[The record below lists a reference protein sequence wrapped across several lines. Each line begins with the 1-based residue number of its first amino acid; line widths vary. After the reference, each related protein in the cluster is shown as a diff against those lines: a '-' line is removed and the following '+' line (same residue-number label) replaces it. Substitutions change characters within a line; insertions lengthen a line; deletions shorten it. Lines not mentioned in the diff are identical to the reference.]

1 LIPCCGTSPQP
12 ACLSSSSPSA
22 SGAALLPPR
31 DLGRPRGIPAA
42 MWAALGLGE
51 DAVVLSAVSLQAV
64 SCWRLQIVGQRR
76 TAVRDDEERSQF
88 GAGLIW
94 NALIVWRGFLQNVIC
109 SQPTSLNSG
118 RREYKIL

>member
-1 LIPCCGTSPQP
+1 
-12 ACLSSSSPSA
+12 
-22 SGAALLPPR
+22 LLPPR

-76 TAVRDDEERSQF
+76 TTVRDDEERSQF